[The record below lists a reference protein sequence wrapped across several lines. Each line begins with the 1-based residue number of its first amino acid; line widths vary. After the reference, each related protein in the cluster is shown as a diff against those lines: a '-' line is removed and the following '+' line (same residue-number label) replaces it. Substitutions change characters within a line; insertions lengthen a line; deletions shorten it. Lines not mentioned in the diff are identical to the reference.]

1 MMNSDKYL
9 RWFIIFLIV
18 NLIVSLLYLLFGM
31 IFNRTSRKK
40 VAMRSLIMLY
50 APGIG
55 PLLFFISYLFYRLLF
70 YRKVDLSDVVFSK
83 EKSKELVRINEEKER
98 DFVPVEEAI
107 EVADKGELRELV
119 LNMAQGDYSESLSAI
134 NMALNA
140 EDTETSHY
148 AASILQDAINDF
160 RMLVRKENARINDI
174 DEEDESKREQLIF
187 DIKKLFVYMNKVLE
201 QRILSKLEQNG
212 YTDIL
217 DKLLEKYYRLAG
229 ASITSEMYEAMAL
242 RLIETEKYD
251 RARSWCERALWRYP
265 NTLASY
271 TTLIKLYF
279 SCGDR
284 DNFFKTMQELKESNI
299 VIDRETLEL
308 IRAFQ

>member
-140 EDTETSHY
+140 EDTETYHY

-174 DEEDESKREQLIF
+174 DEEDESKREQLVY
-187 DIKKLFVYMNKVLE
+187 DIKSLFGYMNKVLE
-201 QRILSKLEQNG
+201 QHILSKLEQNG

-217 DKLLEKYYRLAG
+217 DRLLEKYYRLAG
-229 ASITSEMYEAMAL
+229 ASITSEMYEAVAL

-265 NTLASY
+265 NTLSSY
-271 TTLIKLYF
+271 TSLIKLYF
-279 SCGDR
+279 SSGDR
-284 DNFFKTMQELKESNI
+284 ENFFKTMQELKESNI
-299 VIDRETLEL
+299 VIDRDTLEL

>member
-18 NLIVSLLYLLFGM
+18 NFIVSLLYLLFGM

-284 DNFFKTMQELKESNI
+284 ENFFKTMQELKESNI

>member
-1 MMNSDKYL
+1 MNSDKYL

-284 DNFFKTMQELKESNI
+284 ENFFKTMQELKESNI

>member
-1 MMNSDKYL
+1 M
-9 RWFIIFLIV
+9 
-18 NLIVSLLYLLFGM
+18 
-31 IFNRTSRKK
+31 
-40 VAMRSLIMLY
+40 
-50 APGIG
+50 
-55 PLLFFISYLFYRLLF
+55 
-70 YRKVDLSDVVFSK
+70 SK
-83 EKSKELVRINEEKER
+83 EKSKEVVRINEEKER

-284 DNFFKTMQELKESNI
+284 ENFFKTMQELKESNI

>member
-1 MMNSDKYL
+1 MKNSDKYL

-284 DNFFKTMQELKESNI
+284 ENFFKTMQELKESNI

>member
-31 IFNRTSRKK
+31 IFNRTGRRK

-284 DNFFKTMQELKESNI
+284 ENFFKTMQELKESNI
-299 VIDRETLEL
+299 VIDRDTLEL